1 MQRMTPYSPIG
12 LKPCLSVG
20 LTTLVAIA
28 GSFLISLP
36 SWAKPATLTAQDA
49 NARINLRA
57 NPTITAKVVGSGYI
71 GNRVEVLRQRF
82 FNEGTELWYYV
93 RFATT
98 AKEGW
103 IRSDFVQFS
112 DSSDQYG
119 ALSSS
124 EPNDRINLRSAP
136 STAGRVVHYGLSGD
150 IVKVIRDL
158 QGDNGY
164 TWHYVE
170 FPSGAK
176 GWVRGDLLIVWGE
189 GC

>member
-1 MQRMTPYSPIG
+1 MTQFS
-12 LKPCLSVG
+12 SVY
-20 LTTLVAIA
+20 LPPLVAIA
-28 GSFLISLP
+28 GALVVALP

-49 NARINLRA
+49 NAQINLRSGPA
-57 NPTITAKVVGSGYI
+57 VTAKAIGSGYF
-71 GNRVEVLRQRF
+71 GDRVEVLRQRWL
-82 FNEGTELWYYV
+82 NEGTEQWFYL

-98 AKEGW
+98 GKEGW
-103 IRSDFVQFS
+103 VRSDFVQFS
-112 DSSDQYG
+112 DSADQYG

-124 EPNDRINLRSAP
+124 DPNDRINLRSAP
-136 STAGRVVHYGLSGD
+136 STAGRVMHYGLSGD
-150 IVKVIRDL
+150 VVKVIREL